1 MDRGARL
8 NGRSHMNLASLV
20 AHGISGIATFSETV
34 ATRILISSIAGLLL
48 LIGAF
53 GPYLVLSLWVT
64 HTVPSRATYT
74 SNVILVLFSQILWIA
89 FSLVFSLIS
98 NRTTMQFVPIRDYE
112 VFVSRLE
119 HLPDLG

>member
-1 MDRGARL
+1 
-8 NGRSHMNLASLV
+8 MNLASLV